1 MAKKRK
7 ASDKRKTSETQI
19 ELALNLDS
27 PDGTVINTGVGF
39 FDHMLE
45 ALAKHSRFGLEVRAV
60 GDLHIDQ
67 HHLVE
72 DVGIVLGSVFR
83 KALGEDLR
91 IRRFSQAYAAL
102 DEALAR
108 VVVDVSGRPYLHF
121 DVDISS
127 ARVGEFD
134 TALVVEF
141 YRAFVTNAGICLHAD
156 LIRGS
161 NAHHQIEALFKAT
174 ALALRDAVAP
184 DDGLKE
190 VPSTKGT
197 LSEKSARKS

>member
-91 IRRFSQAYAAL
+91 IRRFS
-102 DEALAR
+102 
-108 VVVDVSGRPYLHF
+108 
-121 DVDISS
+121 
-127 ARVGEFD
+127 
-134 TALVVEF
+134 
-141 YRAFVTNAGICLHAD
+141 
-156 LIRGS
+156 
-161 NAHHQIEALFKAT
+161 
-174 ALALRDAVAP
+174 
-184 DDGLKE
+184 
-190 VPSTKGT
+190 
-197 LSEKSARKS
+197 

>member
-1 MAKKRK
+1 M
-7 ASDKRKTSETQI
+7 E
-19 ELALNLDS
+19 
-27 PDGTVINTGVGF
+27 
-39 FDHMLE
+39 
-45 ALAKHSRFGLEVRAV
+45 
-60 GDLHIDQ
+60 
-67 HHLVE
+67 
-72 DVGIVLGSVFR
+72 
-83 KALGEDLR
+83 
-91 IRRFSQAYAAL
+91 
-102 DEALAR
+102 
-108 VVVDVSGRPYLHF
+108 
-121 DVDISS
+121 ISS

-134 TALVVEF
+134 TDLVVEF

-197 LSEKSARKS
+197 LSEKAARKS